1 MEACTYERF
10 SKDIENHELT
20 INLDQ
25 GLFRDLTIKRPN
37 TSSYYYNITTRPGLL
52 MISGDMGCYVFER
65 LSDMFKFFRGESDEI
80 NPCYWSEKIEAGEFK
95 RYSPEKVRDALNQEF
110 ENWKECTDFDEEQ
123 IAEEKEYLDQI
134 DTDDEFEFVDAIRNW
149 VPNKDGVQLDDF
161 WEYSTNDYTFHYIWC
176 CYAIVHAIKLYD
188 AVKEPQQ

>member
-1 MEACTYERF
+1 MEACTFERF
-10 SKDIENHELT
+10 SKDIEKHELT

-37 TSSYYYNITTRPGLL
+37 TSSYYYNITTRPGFL

-65 LSDMFKFFRGESDEI
+65 LSDMFNFFRGQPDEI
-80 NPCYWSEKIEAGEFK
+80 NPGYWSEKIEAGEFK
-95 RYSPEKVRDALNQEF
+95 RYSPEKARDALNQEF

-161 WEYSTNDYTFHYIWC
+161 WERSTNDYTFHYIWC

>member
-1 MEACTYERF
+1 MEACTFERF

-25 GLFRDLTIKRPN
+25 GVFRDLTIKRPN

-95 RYSPEKVRDALNQEF
+95 RYSPEKARDALNQEF

>member
-1 MEACTYERF
+1 MEACTFERF
-10 SKDIENHELT
+10 SKDIENHEIT
-20 INLDQ
+20 INLDK

-65 LSDMFKFFRGESDEI
+65 LSDMFKFFRGQPDEI
-80 NPCYWSEKIEAGEFK
+80 NPYYWSEKIEAGEFK
-95 RYSPEKVRDALNQEF
+95 RYSPEKARDALNQEF

-123 IAEEKEYLDQI
+123 ITEEKEYLDQI

>member
-1 MEACTYERF
+1 MEACTFERF

-25 GLFRDLTIKRPN
+25 GLFRDLTIKRHN

-65 LSDMFKFFRGESDEI
+65 LSDMFEFFRGESDEI
-80 NPCYWSEKIEAGEFK
+80 NPCYWSKKIEAGEFK
-95 RYSPEKVRDALNQEF
+95 RYSPEKARDALNQEF

-123 IAEEKEYLDQI
+123 ITEEKEYLDQI

>member
-1 MEACTYERF
+1 MEVCTFERF
-10 SKDIENHELT
+10 SKDTKNHELT
-20 INLDQ
+20 INLDH

-65 LSDMFKFFRGESDEI
+65 LSDMFKFFRGQPDEI

-95 RYSPEKVRDALNQEF
+95 RYSPEKARDALNQEF